1 MNIYVIDNYMSVV
14 YRMWKNVRPIL
25 IPEYLNEFNCIGSA
39 CEDTCCAGWN
49 IAVEKKTYQTYRKV
63 SQPEMAEKL
72 LKYVKRNRKEHDDA
86 NYAKFILDE
95 NKKCH
100 MILDDGLC
108 SIHKELGE
116 EFLCNTC
123 AIYPRHL
130 TRVGNVTEK
139 SLTLSCPEA
148 ARVILLR
155 KEGIGF
161 IEAEEPKNTRGLM
174 NKELILEKY
183 PYFWDL
189 RVFSIQLL
197 QSRQQ
202 PIEIRLIVLGLFIQ
216 KIEQLK
222 PSELGQQLPRIMQD
236 YLNRL
241 NNKEFIDS
249 LKEIKGNLNFQLN
262 LARALLR
269 LRITSGIASEKY
281 ITVLQQ
287 LIEGLALE
295 ENDEKE
301 VQDIE
306 NTITKYRESYT
317 HIYEPFISN
326 HEYMFENYIVN
337 YVFKNLFP
345 YDYQTLF
352 ESYMMLVVNFTLI
365 KLHLIGMAAK
375 QQQLTQ
381 EMFIECVQQLAK
393 VIEHTPSYLQDV
405 KEGMVELGYTTMG
418 HMFVMISK

>member
-1 MNIYVIDNYMSVV
+1 M
-14 YRMWKNVRPIL
+14 RQIL
-25 IPEYLNEFNCIGSA
+25 IPEYMEDFKCIGSA

-49 IAVEKKTYQTYRKV
+49 ITVEKKTYQTYRKV
-63 SQPEMAEKL
+63 RHPEMAEKL
-72 LKYVKRNRKEHDDA
+72 LKYVKRNRKDHDDSI
-86 NYAKFILDE
+86 YAKFILDD
-95 NKKCH
+95 NKNCH
-100 MILDDGLC
+100 MMLEDGLC

-123 AIYPRHL
+123 AVYPRYL
-130 TRVGNVTEK
+130 SRVGNVTEK

-148 ARVILLR
+148 ARVVLLR
-155 KEGIGF
+155 KEGLGF
-161 IEAEEPKNTRGLM
+161 IETEEPKNTRGQI
-174 NKELILEKY
+174 NKELVLEKY

-189 RVFSIQLL
+189 RVFTIQLL

-202 PIEIRLIVLGLFIQ
+202 PIEIRLIILGLFIQ
-216 KIEQLK
+216 KIEQLQ
-222 PSELGQQLPRIMQD
+222 PSELEHELPLIMQD

-241 NNKEFIDS
+241 DNDEFIES
-249 LKEIKGNLNFQLN
+249 LENIKGNLNFQLN
-262 LARALLR
+262 LARALIR

-281 ITVLQQ
+281 VTILHQ

-295 ENDEKE
+295 EDEEKE

-306 NTITKYRESYT
+306 TIITKYQDSYT
-317 HIYEPFISN
+317 HIYEPFIKEN
-326 HEYMFENYIVN
+326 EYMFENYIVN

-345 YDYQTLF
+345 YDYQTIF
-352 ESYMMLVVNFTLI
+352 DSYMMLVVHFTLI
-365 KLHLIGMAAK
+365 KLHLIGMASK

-393 VIEHTPSYLQDV
+393 VIEHTPTYLQEV
-405 KEGMVELGYTTMG
+405 REGMVNLGYTTMG

>member
-1 MNIYVIDNYMSVV
+1 M
-14 YRMWKNVRPIL
+14 RPIL
-25 IPEYLNEFNCIGSA
+25 IPEYLQDFSCIGSA

-49 IAVEKKTYQTYRKV
+49 IVVEKKTYQAYRKV
-63 SQPEMAEKL
+63 RQPEMADKL
-72 LKYVKRNRKEHDDA
+72 LKYVKRNRKEHDDS

-100 MILDDGLC
+100 MMLDGGLC

-130 TRVGNVTEK
+130 TQVGHVTEK

-148 ARVILLR
+148 ARIVLLR
-155 KEGIGF
+155 KEGLGF

-174 NKELILEKY
+174 SRELLLEKH
-183 PYFWDL
+183 PHFWDL

-202 PIEIRLIVLGLFIQ
+202 PIEIRLIILGLFIQ

-222 PSELGQQLPRIMQD
+222 PDELEYELPLIMQD
-236 YLNRL
+236 YLNCL
-241 NNKEFIDS
+241 NNDEFIES
-249 LKEIKGNLNFQLN
+249 LKDIKGNLNFQLN
-262 LARALLR
+262 LARALIR
-269 LRITSGIASEKY
+269 FRITGDITSKKY
-281 ITVLQQ
+281 VTILQQ
-287 LIEGLALE
+287 LLEGLALE
-295 ENDEKE
+295 EDEKNE
-301 VQDIE
+301 IVDME
-306 NTITKYRESYT
+306 STIATYRESYT
-317 HIYEPFISN
+317 NIYEPFMKE
-326 HEYMFENYIVN
+326 HEYMLENYIVN

-345 YDYQTLF
+345 YDYQSLF
-352 ESYMMLVVNFTLI
+352 ESYMMLVVHFTLI

-381 EMFIECVQQLAK
+381 EMLIECVQQLAK
-393 VIEHTPSYLQDV
+393 IIEHNPSYLQGV
-405 KEGMVELGYTTMG
+405 REGMVTAGYTTMG
-418 HMFVMISK
+418 HMFVMISN

>member
-1 MNIYVIDNYMSVV
+1 M
-14 YRMWKNVRPIL
+14 KPIL
-25 IPEYLNEFNCIGSA
+25 IPEYLNHFSCIGSA

-49 IAVEKKTYQTYRKV
+49 ITVEKKTYQTYRKV
-63 SQPEMAEKL
+63 RQPEMAEKL
-72 LKYVKRNRKEHDDA
+72 LKYVKRNRKGHDDS
-86 NYAKFILDE
+86 NYAKFILDD

-100 MILDDGLC
+100 MMLEDGLC

-123 AIYPRHL
+123 AVYPRSL
-130 TRVGNVTEK
+130 TSVGDVTEK

-148 ARVILLR
+148 ARVVLLR

-161 IEAEEPKNTRGLM
+161 IETEEPKNTRGLM
-174 NKELILEKY
+174 NRELKLEKH
-183 PYFWDL
+183 PHFWDL
-189 RVFSIQLL
+189 RIYTIQLL

-222 PSELGQQLPRIMQD
+222 PSELEQELPLIMQD

-241 NNKEFIDS
+241 NNDEFIES
-249 LKEIKGNLNFQLN
+249 LKDIKGNLNFQLN
-262 LARALLR
+262 LARALIR
-269 LRITSGIASEKY
+269 FRITGGISSEKY
-281 ITVLQQ
+281 VAILQQ

-295 ENDEKE
+295 EDEELE
-301 VQDIE
+301 VQDME
-306 NTITKYRESYT
+306 TTITKYQESYT
-317 HIYEPFISN
+317 HVYEPFIKE

-345 YDYQTLF
+345 YDYHTLF

-375 QQQLTQ
+375 QQLTQ
-381 EMFIECVQQLAK
+381 EMFIECVQQLTK
-393 VIEHTPSYLQDV
+393 VIEHNPSYLVDV
-405 KEGMVELGYTTMG
+405 REGMVNLGYTTMG

>member
-1 MNIYVIDNYMSVV
+1 M
-14 YRMWKNVRPIL
+14 RPIL
-25 IPEYLNEFNCIGSA
+25 VPEYIQDFSCIGSA

-49 IAVEKKTYQTYRKV
+49 ITVEKKTYQTYRKV
-63 SQPEMAEKL
+63 RQPEMAEKL
-72 LKYVKRNRKEHDDA
+72 LKYVKRNRKGHDDS
-86 NYAKFILDE
+86 NYAKFILDD
-95 NKKCH
+95 NKNCH
-100 MILDDGLC
+100 MMLEDGLC

-123 AIYPRHL
+123 AVYPRFL
-130 TRVGNVTEK
+130 TSVGNVTEK

-148 ARVILLR
+148 ARIVLLR
-155 KEGIGF
+155 KDGIGF
-161 IEAEEPKNTRGLM
+161 IETEEPKNTRGLI
-174 NKELILEKY
+174 NKDLKLEKH
-183 PYFWDL
+183 PHFWDL
-189 RVFSIQLL
+189 RIFTIQLL

-202 PIEIRLIVLGLFIQ
+202 PIEIRLIILGLFIQ

-222 PSELGQQLPRIMQD
+222 PNELEQELQMIMQD

-241 NNKEFIDS
+241 DNDEYIKS
-249 LKEIKGNLNFQLN
+249 LEDIKGNLNFQLN
-262 LARALLR
+262 LARALIR

-281 ITVLQQ
+281 ITILHQ

-295 ENDEKE
+295 EDEEKE
-301 VQDIE
+301 LRDMEATVL
-306 NTITKYRESYT
+306 KYKESYT
-317 HIYEPFISN
+317 NIYEPFIKEN
-326 HEYMFENYIVN
+326 EYMFENYMVN

-345 YDYQTLF
+345 YDCKTFF

-393 VIEHTPSYLQDV
+393 VIEHTPSYLLDV
-405 KEGMVELGYTTMG
+405 REGMMNLGYTTMG